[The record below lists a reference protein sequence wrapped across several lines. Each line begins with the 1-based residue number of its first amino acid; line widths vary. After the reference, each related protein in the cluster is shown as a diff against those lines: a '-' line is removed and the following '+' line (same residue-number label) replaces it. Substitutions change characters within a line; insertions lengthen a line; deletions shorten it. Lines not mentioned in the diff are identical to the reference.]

1 MFSPCGAPVLKTT
14 ECKQLS
20 FPFGAVLK
28 QRRSN
33 VKFGRKTKPE
43 EQGGC
48 EEWLS
53 FFGLKSA
60 TVHLEISK
68 SVSRT

>member
-1 MFSPCGAPVLKTT
+1 MFSPCGAPVLKTHGV
-14 ECKQLS
+14 QAI
-20 FPFGAVLK
+20 GAILK

>member
-1 MFSPCGAPVLKTT
+1 MFSPCGAPVLKTS

-33 VKFGRKTKPE
+33 VKFGR
-43 EQGGC
+43 G
-48 EEWLS
+48 LS
-53 FFGLKSA
+53 LKNKAGVKSGFLFLA
-60 TVHLEISK
+60 SK
-68 SVSRT
+68 VQRFL